1 MFFTEHIYIYKKP
14 YKLLPYNEC
23 SIKQYWQEILRKLW
37 KTFPIFFNKI
47 IFNNNSDD
55 YISSIQKII
64 FCFLWLKLIPRT
76 TLEFVQYA
84 KKKKKNRNSHI
95 SFRLHRRK
103 VSARGIIKQKV
114 HFCSKNEKPVDPF
127 SNTRECY
134 Q

>member
-1 MFFTEHIYIYKKP
+1 MPFSTIQWYQILKLLSFILNIDMFFTEHIYIYKKP

-64 FCFLWLKLIPRT
+64 FYFLWLKLIPRT
-76 TLEFVQYA
+76 ALEFVQYA
-84 KKKKKNRNSHI
+84 KKKKKIEIVTFLLGCTEEKCLS
-95 SFRLHRRK
+95 K
-103 VSARGIIKQKV
+103 V
-114 HFCSKNEKPVDPF
+114 
-127 SNTRECY
+127 
-134 Q
+134 